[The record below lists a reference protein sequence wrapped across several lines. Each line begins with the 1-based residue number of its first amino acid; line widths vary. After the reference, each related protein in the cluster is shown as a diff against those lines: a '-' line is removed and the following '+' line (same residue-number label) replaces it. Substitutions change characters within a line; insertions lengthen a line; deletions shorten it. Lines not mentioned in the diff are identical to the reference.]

1 METRASYL
9 LVGLFVLIFSL
20 GLLGFI
26 LWLGKFQTETSL
38 ETYDIIFQSS
48 VTGLKEGSPVRFSG
62 VRVGEV
68 LTISLD
74 ADRPGDVRVT
84 IEVAKENSPVRADTS
99 ASLELEG
106 LTGGRY
112 VLLHP
117 GKADSE
123 RPEPTPD
130 GGNPVLASRASTF
143 ELVLEG
149 APKVLESANIL
160 LARAN
165 NLLNEENRENIAQVL
180 RNLDEITSSFV
191 AHRTEIET
199 LVKDTAVTMR
209 NLREASASL
218 DEMAVE
224 LRKDG
229 KALTTQAGSTLS
241 AIEDFTNTGKAV
253 VGEVAAEATQ
263 ALNALETLAGNA
275 DQTVRG
281 LAGETKTVLAT
292 LDEAGQ
298 QLDDTLREI
307 EALVAENREP
317 IRDFSAT
324 GLYEF
329 SALVT
334 EARGLVRE
342 LSQITSELQR
352 DPARFLFGDRQ
363 QGYETE

>member
-1 METRASYL
+1 M
-9 LVGLFVLIFSL
+9 
-20 GLLGFI
+20 
-26 LWLGKFQTETSL
+26 
-38 ETYDIIFQSS
+38 
-48 VTGLKEGSPVRFSG
+48 
-62 VRVGEV
+62 
-68 LTISLD
+68 
-74 ADRPGDVRVT
+74 
-84 IEVAKENSPVRADTS
+84 
-99 ASLELEG
+99 
-106 LTGGRY
+106 
-112 VLLHP
+112 
-117 GKADSE
+117 
-123 RPEPTPD
+123 
-130 GGNPVLASRASTF
+130 
-143 ELVLEG
+143 
-149 APKVLESANIL
+149 LESANIL